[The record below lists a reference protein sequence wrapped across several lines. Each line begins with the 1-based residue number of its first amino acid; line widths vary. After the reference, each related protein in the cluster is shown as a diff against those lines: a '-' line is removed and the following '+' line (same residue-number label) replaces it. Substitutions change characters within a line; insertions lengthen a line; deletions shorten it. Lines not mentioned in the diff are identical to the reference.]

1 MTLRVLR
8 CSAWSCAN
16 FDTTAADAFPDAV
29 AERRPTTPRT
39 AAPGFSRSRID
50 TACYASRSRVLN
62 LSMGLSN
69 KCGVTLNLRRMDRP
83 HRNEYFPKQTWVAR
97 SHGGLSRMPQEGRTP
112 CRYQCT
118 LHVGNDALACARQ
131 RPRSVAS
138 CTPTISR
145 SWPSRCRTS
154 SKSWLLNSSRST
166 VRRESLPSEPSIR
179 CLASGA
185 AVVINLRQS
194 AEHPTGMGSSP
205 WPAPNFQPSD
215 RRPNCR

>member
-8 CSAWSCAN
+8 CSAWYCAN
-16 FDTTAADAFPDAV
+16 FDSTAADAFSG
-29 AERRPTTPRT
+29 RGGRTP

-50 TACYASRSRVLN
+50 TACYASTSRVPN

-118 LHVGNDALACARQ
+118 LHVGSDELARARQ

-138 CTPTISR
+138 CTPAISR

-166 VRRESLPSEPSIR
+166 VRRESLPSEPS
-179 CLASGA
+179 
-185 AVVINLRQS
+185 
-194 AEHPTGMGSSP
+194 SSDNP
-205 WPAPNFQPSD
+205 LS
-215 RRPNCR
+215 RTRS